1 MIIGY
6 IRVSKHEQNFDLQ
19 IDALKKAGCEKFF
32 SEKISGAKENR
43 KEFENMLNMLRKG
56 DVVTVWRI
64 DRLGRTTLQL
74 IKLMT
79 EFREKGVEFKS
90 IMEGIDTS
98 TQMGRMWFML
108 SSIFAE
114 NERNIIRERTNAG
127 LESARSRGKF
137 GGRPAGLSEEAKRK
151 AEIAGGL
158 YLAKKLTVKE
168 ICTSLG
174 IKSNATFYRYLK
186 NQGIEVDGW
195 MQVPKSNNNKDYV
208 SANK

>member
-1 MIIGY
+1 M
-6 IRVSKHEQNFDLQ
+6 LQ
-19 IDALKKAGCEKFF
+19 L
-32 SEKISGAKENR
+32 
-43 KEFENMLNMLRKG
+43 LRKG
-56 DVVTVWRI
+56 DVVIVWRI

-79 EFREKGVEFKS
+79 EFREKGIEFKS

-127 LESARSRGKF
+127 LTAARARGKV
-137 GGRPAGLSEEAKRK
+137 GGRPSGLSDEAIRK
-151 AEIAGGL
+151 AKIATEL
-158 YLAKKLTVKE
+158 YKAKELTVNE
-168 ICTSLG
+168 ICTTLG

-186 NQGIEVDGW
+186 HQDVEVNGW
-195 MQVPKSNNNKDYV
+195 VQLPNGK
-208 SANK
+208 

>member
-1 MIIGY
+1 MIVGY

-43 KEFENMLNMLRKG
+43 KEFESMLSMLRKG
-56 DVVTVWRI
+56 DVVVVWRI

-114 NERNIIRERTNAG
+114 NERNIIKERTSAG
-127 LESARSRGKF
+127 LASARLRGRV
-137 GGRPAGLSEEAKRK
+137 GGRPSGLNEEAKRK
-151 AEIAGGL
+151 AKIAATL
-158 YLAKKLTVKE
+158 YEAKELTVNE
-168 ICTSLG
+168 ICSSLG

-186 NQGIEVDGW
+186 HQNIAIEGW
-195 MQVPKSNNNKDYV
+195 VQKPKDKKRQEYV
-208 SANK
+208 STNK